1 MHRLERIE
9 VSGSHFDVGLAI
21 GEQFAA
27 QIHRALDGYAFL
39 HRHVLPF
46 HRSAEGRARYQQFLD
61 LNQERYPGYVAELE
75 GIAQGAGRPFE
86 EIFLVNLRG
95 EYRDLSHGRRRG
107 CFDCALVSDEAALI
121 GHNEDASPAFRSHT
135 YLVRAQVSGKPAFTA
150 LSYPGFL
157 CGNAFGF
164 NTEGVCFSIDN
175 VRPRQARVGVARHF
189 IARSL
194 LEARSLDEAIKRV
207 TVPGRAAGF
216 SYTIGSA
223 AQTRSHASAPRIV
236 HVEVAPQTHHVREVH
251 GCYVHA
257 NHYRELDGVEQIIE
271 PSSAARVER
280 AEAILQENAP
290 VDAAG
295 VLAIL
300 GDQADE
306 RYPIHRTATPPDKLA
321 TLCTALFELD
331 ARRLRIYTGH
341 PTQDPSQFVEFNL

>member
-1 MHRLERIE
+1 MSPLEQIE
-9 VSGSHFDVGLAI
+9 VRGSHLDVGFAI
-21 GEQFAA
+21 GKRFAD
-27 QIHRALDGYAFL
+27 QIHRALDGYPFFQERILPYHRTPKGQARYRELLVL
-39 HRHVLPF
+39 H
-46 HRSAEGRARYQQFLD
+46 RARYPD
-61 LNQERYPGYVAELE
+61 YVAELE
-75 GIAQGAGRPFE
+75 GMAQGAGRPFQDL
-86 EIFLVNLRG
+86 FLVNQRG
-95 EYRDLSHGRRRG
+95 EYAGYLRGPAPG
-107 CFDCALVSDEAALI
+107 CFDCALVTDDVALI
-121 GHNEDASPAFRSHT
+121 GHNEDGAPAFRGNM
-135 YLVRAQVSGKPAFTA
+135 YLVQARVEGKPAFTA

-157 CGNAFGF
+157 PGNAFGF
-164 NTEGVCFSIDN
+164 NAEGICFSVDYVLPQEIK
-175 VRPRQARVGVARHF
+175 VGIGRHF
-189 IARSL
+189 LARSL
-194 LEARSLDEAIKRV
+194 LDAHSLDEAIERV
-207 TVPGRAAGF
+207 TAPGRAAGF

-306 RYPIHRTATPPDKLA
+306 QYPIHRTATPPDKLA

-341 PTQDPSQFVEFNL
+341 PTREPSQFVEFNL